1 MRSAIYSRFGNPAEV
16 IAITDRPMPEPG
28 PGKVR
33 IRMGMS
39 AIHNHDLL
47 TVAGQYGVKPDLPAV
62 AGTEA
67 MGVVDALGEGV
78 SHLKTGQ
85 RVAVPG
91 QGTWSDYYIA
101 DAARAVPLPDV
112 IPDEAAAQLISMP
125 LSALA
130 LLDFVE
136 AGEGDWI
143 IQNAA
148 NGAVG
153 VALAMFARR
162 RGIHVVNLVRRD
174 DAVAELKSLGIENVV
189 STAQADWKDEVAKL
203 TAGAA
208 IKAAVDGVGGASS
221 GELLS
226 QLGEKGTLVSFGLM
240 SGEPMQISAS
250 DMIFKQAVVK
260 GFWLAKIGPT
270 IAPERMKSLIGEIV
284 QGVASG
290 EVKLGVS
297 EVFSL
302 DDVAKA
308 VAAAGE
314 PRRKG
319 KVLIRA

>member
-1 MRSAIYSRFGNPAEV
+1 MRSAIYSSFGNPAEV
-16 IAITDRPMPEPG
+16 LSIMERPMPEPG
-28 PGKVR
+28 PGEVR
-33 IRMGMS
+33 VRMVMS

-67 MGVVDALGEGV
+67 MGMVDALGEGV
-78 SHLKTGQ
+78 AHLKTGQ
-85 RVAVPG
+85 RVAVSG
-91 QGTWSDYYIA
+91 RGTWSDYYIA
-101 DAARAVPLPDV
+101 DATRAVPLPDS
-112 IPDEAAAQLISMP
+112 IPDEAAAQLVSMP
-125 LSALA
+125 LSALV

-153 VALAMFARR
+153 MALAMFAMR
-162 RGIHVVNLVRRD
+162 RGINVINLVRRE
-174 DAVAELKSLGIENVV
+174 DAVAELESLGIGHAV
-189 STAQADWKDEVAKL
+189 STCRADWTQEVARL
-203 TAGAA
+203 TAGAP
-208 IKAAVDGVGGASS
+208 IKAAIDAVGGASS

-226 QLGEKGTLVSFGLM
+226 QIAEKGMLVSFGLM
-240 SGEPMQISAS
+240 SGEPMQLSSS

-260 GFWLAKIGPT
+260 GFWLAKVGPT
-270 IAPERMKSLIGEIV
+270 IAPEKMKALVGEIV

-297 EVFSL
+297 DVFPL

-308 VAAAGE
+308 VAAAGQ
-314 PRRKG
+314 PHRRG
-319 KVLIRA
+319 KVLIRS

>member
-1 MRSAIYSRFGNPAEV
+1 MRSAIYSRFGNPTEV
-16 IAITDRPMPEPG
+16 LAIEDRPVPDPG

-47 TVAGQYGVKPDLPAV
+47 TIAGQYGVKPDLPAV

-78 SHLKTGQ
+78 THLKAGQ
-85 RVAVPG
+85 RVAVSG
-91 QGTWSDYYIA
+91 QGAWSDFYIA
-101 DAARAVPLPDV
+101 DAARAVPLPDA
-112 IPDEAAAQLISMP
+112 ISDEAAAQLVSMP

-130 LLDFVE
+130 LLDFVDV
-136 AGEGDWI
+136 GEGDWI

-153 VALAMFARR
+153 VALAMFAKR
-162 RGIHVVNLVRRD
+162 RGINIVNLVRRD
-174 DAVAELKSLGIENVV
+174 DAVAELASLGIENVV
-189 STAQADWKDEVAKL
+189 STAQAGWRDEVVKL
-203 TAGAA
+203 TAGAS

-226 QLGEKGTLVSFGLM
+226 QLAEKGTLVSFGLM
-240 SGEPMQISAS
+240 SGEPMQISAA

-308 VAAAGE
+308 VAAAGQ
-314 PRRKG
+314 PHRKG
-319 KVLIRA
+319 KVLIRS